1 MTWGVVNNYRIDQ
14 HQTENI
20 FPNMKK
26 FLILALL
33 VASASCL
40 TSDEYDDIYFE
51 IFKDIRTQPSK
62 ASTIVRLSFHDCVGG
77 CDGCINIDN
86 DSNAGL
92 DTAIT
97 IMEAV
102 YTTVKADGIDIS
114 RADLWAIGGRAA
126 ADYGMEGMPNHRDY
140 DSSQT
145 WRTVVQ
151 AWVSPFP
158 TFKYGRVDCDSATDD
173 GYTTDVHVFPS
184 AHNNFEEVMDYNAKE
199 FGFTDDQTVAIM
211 GAHTYGG
218 METDNSGYDGAW
230 LTGDE
235 RNTFDGSVY
244 YNMMIDSQFT
254 FRSRSLATDAD
265 TGDALTGDAARPLYS
280 ATDLEKTQVGNFL
293 VSDFAIVYDFDVE
306 DDTRFANCEVTA
318 DAPTCTP
325 ATTYDTVVS
334 FSLDNDLWLTAYYEA
349 YDLMTANGA
358 VSLTELDS

>member
-1 MTWGVVNNYRIDQ
+1 MGSSKQLSNRSTL

-92 DTAIT
+92 DDAID
-97 IMEAV
+97 IMEDV
-102 YTTVKADGIDIS
+102 YTTVKADGIVIT

-126 ADYGMEGMPNHRDY
+126 ADYGMEGMPNHKDY

-158 TFKYGRVDCDSATDD
+158 TFKTGRVDCDSATDD
-173 GYTTDVHVFPS
+173 GYTTDEHVFPS
-184 AHNNFEEVMDYNAKE
+184 AHDNFNTVMPYFTSE
-199 FGFTDDQTVAIM
+199 FGFTNDQTVAIM

-218 METDNSGYDGAW
+218 MDTDNSGYDGAW
-230 LTGDE
+230 VTGDE
-235 RNTFDGSVY
+235 RNTFDGTVY
-244 YNMMIDSQFT
+244 YNMMIDPQFT
-254 FRSRSLATDAD
+254 FRSRSLATNG
-265 TGDALTGDAARPLYS
+265 TGDDARPLYS
-280 ATDLEKTQVGNFL
+280 ARDQDGEQTGNFI
-293 VSDFAIVYDFDVE
+293 VSDFAMVYDFEVE
-306 DDTRFANCEVTA
+306 DVDRFADCEVTA

-325 ATTYDTVVS
+325 ASTYDTVVS

-349 YDLMTANGA
+349 YDLMTSDGA